1 MGITLASNF
10 DVNAALPLDSR
21 MVVADITARDAIVAG
36 RRYLGMTVYVV
47 ADTIT
52 YQLKAGILNADWV
65 EYGGGGSAITY
76 VETFSGDG
84 IATVFSLANDPLAIE
99 NTQVYINGVY
109 QQKTAAYTLATTDV
123 TFTAAPPTGT
133 DNIEVIYT
141 TPTSTAVIPDGA
153 ITTAKI
159 ADGSITDAKLNLT
172 MFTKPVAYTPTW
184 TGVGTPITSTL
195 WWKRDNSEI
204 IIWGTMTSGTVS
216 TNAITFT
223 LPSGLTIDTTKFLS
237 SPVRSHSFGTGK
249 RLLSDVAAFLNYNDA
264 IRSGVFAVVYNGSNT
279 PQIADN
285 SFSSTFGDVN
295 GSTILSSGDSLNI
308 EQVRIPIAEWA

>member
-1 MGITLASNF
+1 MGIALASNF

-21 MVVADITARDAIVAG
+21 MTVADLTARDAIAAG
-36 RRYLGMTVYVV
+36 RRYLGMTVYV
-47 ADTIT
+47 ASDTTT

-65 EYGGGGSAITY
+65 EYGGGGAAITY

-84 IATVFSLANDPLAIE
+84 IATVFSLANDPLAVE

-109 QQKTAAYTLATTDV
+109 QQKTAAYTLVTTDI
-123 TFTAAPPTGT
+123 TFSSTPPIGT

-159 ADGSITDAKLNLT
+159 ADGSVTDEKLALT
-172 MFTKPVAYTPTW
+172 IFTKPVAYTPTW
-184 TGVGTPITSTL
+184 TGVGTPVTSTL

-204 IIWGTMTSGTVS
+204 IIWGTMRSGTVS

-249 RLLSDVAAFLNYNDA
+249 RLLSDVTAFLNYNDA
-264 IRSGVFAVVYNGSNT
+264 IRVGVFAVVYNGTNA